1 MPLMEGLERLS
12 PRAVKGS
19 GADRAE
25 QFMEAKRNTLD
36 SISGAQA
43 YAGKTRA
50 ELGWRPGAICG

>member
-1 MPLMEGLERLS
+1 MEGRERLS
-12 PRAVKGS
+12 PRAVKGG

-43 YAGKTRA
+43 YARKTRA
-50 ELGWRPGAICG
+50 ELGSRPGAICG